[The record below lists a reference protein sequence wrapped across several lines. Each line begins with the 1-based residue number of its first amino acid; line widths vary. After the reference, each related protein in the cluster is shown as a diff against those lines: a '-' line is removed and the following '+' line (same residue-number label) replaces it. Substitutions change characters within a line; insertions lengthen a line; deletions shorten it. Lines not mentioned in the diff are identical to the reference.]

1 VSFLETNLS
10 ALRGRFPELAA
21 LVESAPGEPEFELVL
36 AASGERSARIP
47 GGAWLHSSRDPRAE
61 ARRLVAASLG
71 GADTA
76 VLLGLG
82 LGYLAEALTEA
93 MDQGA
98 VIGGAKTRIER
109 VLACEADPGA
119 LRAAFRVRDLSALLA
134 DERLGFVVGGE
145 PEGLISALEL
155 SGGSKAAIFELTAV
169 TSAHPSWFERARR
182 AAERWNAKGAVNEN
196 TLRRFGRLWVRNLAC
211 NLGAAIELPGV
222 ERLGGLFAGA
232 ASAPPVASAAPGASA
247 PPIPALVLAAGPSL
261 DLVLPYIKDISRRAL
276 VVCVDTALRSLLRF
290 GVEPDFLVV
299 VDPQYWNW
307 RHLSGLASPSSFL
320 VSEMAAWPAVFRAP
334 RRASFLAG
342 SVFPLGRRIEAFAG
356 RKGQLG
362 AGGSVA
368 TSAWDLC
375 RLMGC
380 SPLWMAGLDLA
391 YPGGQT
397 HAKASFFEQRA
408 LASGNRLAPA
418 ASVQAAT
425 LVGGTSFEAPSVDGG
440 EVRTDQRMTLYA
452 WWFESRFARPLSPP
466 TLSLS
471 PGGLGVPGLA
481 LGNVEE
487 LLSCPDRRGEI
498 DGRLDR
504 AAAISPN
511 AAFRDGV
518 AAGLAALR
526 AQLESIALTAEKAA
540 AAAREGRSAFA
551 AGGDCRGFLSVLEGA
566 DSALLSLE
574 ARDVAGFLLPP
585 LAEMGGRAARDLGES
600 LEQSEALY
608 RNLAE
613 SARYHLHVL
622 GVDSWHR

>member
-1 VSFLETNLS
+1 VSFLETNLF

-21 LVESAPGEPEFELVL
+21 LVESAPGEPEFELVM

-71 GADTA
+71 GAETA
-76 VLLGLG
+76 VLFGLG
-82 LGYLAEALTEA
+82 LGYIAEAVTEA

-109 VLACEADPGA
+109 VLDCEADPGA
-119 LRAAFRVRDLSALLA
+119 LRAAFRVRDLSTLLA

-155 SGGSKAAIFELTAV
+155 SGGSKAAIFELTAA
-169 TSAHPSWFERARR
+169 TSVHPSWFERARR

-196 TLRRFGRLWVRNLAC
+196 TLRRFGRLWVRNLAR

-222 ERLGGLFAGA
+222 ERLGGLFAGG
-232 ASAPPVASAAPGASA
+232 ASAPPVASAAPGAIA
-247 PPIPALVLAAGPSL
+247 PPGACTPPIPALVLAAGPSL

-320 VSEMAAWPAVFRAP
+320 VSEMAVWPAVFRAP

-356 RKGQLG
+356 KKGQLG

-397 HAKASFFEQRA
+397 HAKASLFEQRA

-425 LVGGTSFEAPSVDGG
+425 LVGGSSLEAPSVDGG
-440 EVRTDQRMTLYA
+440 KVRTDQRMTLYA

-471 PGGLGVPGLA
+471 PGGLGV
-481 LGNVEE
+481 
-487 LLSCPDRRGEI
+487 S
-498 DGRLDR
+498 
-504 AAAISPN
+504 
-511 AAFRDGV
+511 
-518 AAGLAALR
+518 GLAAFLSRPPRRDRR
-526 AQLESIALTAEKAA
+526 AP
-540 AAAREGRSAFA
+540 RSH
-551 AGGDCRGFLSVLEGA
+551 GGDFTQCGF
-566 DSALLSLE
+566 
-574 ARDVAGFLLPP
+574 P
-585 LAEMGGRAARDLGES
+585 
-600 LEQSEALY
+600 
-608 RNLAE
+608 
-613 SARYHLHVL
+613 
-622 GVDSWHR
+622 

>member
-1 VSFLETNLS
+1 MSLLETNLA

-21 LVESAPGEPEFELVL
+21 LVESAPVEPEFELVL

-82 LGYLAEALTEA
+82 LGYLAEAVTEA
-93 MDQGA
+93 MDSGA
-98 VIGGAKTRIER
+98 VNGGVKTRIER
-109 VLACEADPGA
+109 ILACEADPGA
-119 LRAAFRVRDLSALLA
+119 LKAAFRARDLSALLA

-155 SGGSKAAIFELTAV
+155 SGGSKAVILELKAA
-169 TSAHPSWFERARR
+169 TSAYPSWFERSRR

-196 TLRRFGRLWVRNLAC
+196 TLRRFGRLWVRNLAR
-211 NLGAAIELPGV
+211 NLGAAVELPGV
-222 ERLGGLFAGA
+222 ERLGDLFAGA
-232 ASAPPVASAAPGASA
+232 VSAPPGATA
-247 PPIPALVLAAGPSL
+247 PPIPALILAAGPSL

-307 RHLSGLASPSSFL
+307 RHLSGLSSPSSFL

-334 RRASFLAG
+334 RRASFLGG

-375 RLMGC
+375 RIMGC

-397 HAKASFFEQRA
+397 HAKASLFEQRA

-418 ASVQAAT
+418 ASAQAAV
-425 LVGGTSFEAPSVDGG
+425 LVGGAAAGAQSFEAPSMDGG
-440 EVRTDQRMTLYA
+440 KVRTDQRLTLYA

-471 PGGLGVPGLA
+471 PCGLGVPGLA
-481 LGNVEE
+481 LGSVEE

-518 AAGLAALR
+518 A
-526 AQLESIALTAEKAA
+526 
-540 AAAREGRSAFA
+540 
-551 AGGDCRGFLSVLEGA
+551 
-566 DSALLSLE
+566 
-574 ARDVAGFLLPP
+574 
-585 LAEMGGRAARDLGES
+585 
-600 LEQSEALY
+600 
-608 RNLAE
+608 
-613 SARYHLHVL
+613 
-622 GVDSWHR
+622 